1 MTPPSDSSLAVPPRW
16 LRWGFRLLALA
27 LGALHTAMAVR
38 SQSMNEDGIGY
49 LDLGD
54 AWWQGHWDAVVN
66 TTWSPLY
73 AWIVGGVVNL
83 TDPSVWWEF
92 PTVQITNFGIYAL
105 ALLCFEYFWRQLTV
119 SYYVQ
124 RPGDGEV
131 LRIPPVPW
139 FAIGYSLFIYVS
151 LNLIEIWAATPDM
164 CVAAFVY
171 LAAGQLLKL
180 DDPNARPST
189 ALWLGVVLGLGYLA
203 KAALFPLGV
212 VCILLAVLMRGGGL
226 GRRPRLGLTLA
237 AFLLVS
243 GPWVAA
249 VSNSVGHLAFSDVGR
264 FAYLKHVNQVP
275 WPPWQEAADRV
286 NGTPIHPPRQ
296 IHADPAV
303 WEFATPIGG
312 TYPLAYDPAWWTRG
326 LEPRVE
332 VGPQLQAIATNA
344 VYYFELFVRRQGG
357 FLAVVLV
364 LCVLS
369 LQSVRRPPRL
379 DGAAAL
385 VLWALAALGLYCL
398 VYAEARYIAPF
409 VLILWAGLLARVRL
423 PAEQGYQRVATVSG
437 VVLALLVWVN
447 IGALNLEGLS
457 GALGLTPPQHEEM
470 AVAATSSGLAD
481 GPEASHPE
489 IAGALRDTGL
499 KEGARVAFIGYSYSA
514 YWARL
519 ARAQI
524 AAEIR
529 PEDTARFWMSDIES
543 QERIFAELR
552 RMGVAAV
559 IAEPPPAGA
568 TLRDWRPIGSAGYQ
582 MRLL

>member
-1 MTPPSDSSLAVPPRW
+1 MTPPSSPSLAAPPRW

-27 LGALHTAMAVR
+27 LGGLHTAMAVR

-54 AWWQGHWDAVVN
+54 AWWQGHWDAAVN

-83 TDPSVWWEF
+83 TNPSVWWEF
-92 PTVQITNFGIYAL
+92 PTVQITNFGIYVL

-212 VCILLAVLMRGGGL
+212 VCILLVVLMRGGGL
-226 GRRPRLGLTLA
+226 GRRPRLGLPLLT
-237 AFLLVS
+237 FLLVS

-264 FAYLKHVNQVP
+264 FAYL
-275 WPPWQEAADRV
+275 
-286 NGTPIHPPRQ
+286 
-296 IHADPAV
+296 
-303 WEFATPIGG
+303 
-312 TYPLAYDPAWWTRG
+312 
-326 LEPRVE
+326 
-332 VGPQLQAIATNA
+332 
-344 VYYFELFVRRQGG
+344 
-357 FLAVVLV
+357 
-364 LCVLS
+364 
-369 LQSVRRPPRL
+369 
-379 DGAAAL
+379 
-385 VLWALAALGLYCL
+385 
-398 VYAEARYIAPF
+398 
-409 VLILWAGLLARVRL
+409 
-423 PAEQGYQRVATVSG
+423 
-437 VVLALLVWVN
+437 
-447 IGALNLEGLS
+447 
-457 GALGLTPPQHEEM
+457 
-470 AVAATSSGLAD
+470 
-481 GPEASHPE
+481 
-489 IAGALRDTGL
+489 
-499 KEGARVAFIGYSYSA
+499 
-514 YWARL
+514 
-519 ARAQI
+519 
-524 AAEIR
+524 
-529 PEDTARFWMSDIES
+529 
-543 QERIFAELR
+543 
-552 RMGVAAV
+552 
-559 IAEPPPAGA
+559 
-568 TLRDWRPIGSAGYQ
+568 
-582 MRLL
+582 